1 MNKIS
6 YFCLILIFISGCSF
20 HSAGG
25 FWTKQ
30 KKLKNIENNFKSL
43 IDDKEITTKEFNSK
57 FNILVKKSDI
67 KIDKFYNY
75 NNNDGYT
82 HFKSNLE
89 KITKYNFSKI
99 KDYSI
104 FEPNLV
110 FYKNNVIFFDNKG
123 SILNFNNNSK
133 LIWKVNN
140 YLKDEKKYGPL
151 ITLSNFENKLIV
163 ADNFAKTYA
172 MNIDTGEI
180 LWSKKNT
187 TPFNS
192 EIKFYKDYF
201 FVIDTSNVLN
211 CFSIKNGEKIWSYE
225 TEKSFVNSFKKLS
238 LIIKDNIIVFNNSLG
253 DITAVDINQGSLLW
267 QISSLNSKI
276 FEEIMS
282 FKTSKL
288 IENDN
293 TVYFSNNKNKF
304 FSIDLY
310 SGAINWTQDINSDS
324 KPLVFGNFIFTIS
337 NNGYFFVIDKK
348 RGNILRITD
357 VFNKSKINKK
367 MDVSPTG
374 IISNYEEIFI
384 TTNNGRLILVD
395 IKTGKINRILKIDN
409 NKISRPFVK
418 NQNMYLIRDNSI
430 VKLN

>member
-310 SGAINWTQDINSDS
+310 SGAINWTQDIKSDS